1 MAVNCWVVA
10 GTMLTFPGETVIETR
25 RSCTASDA
33 EPASEPE
40 VAEITV
46 VPEPALVAIPWEP
59 DELPI
64 MATAADEDAQVTDV
78 VRFAVDPS
86 VYRPVARNC
95 SEPPI
100 GMVVPCGLISMA
112 ARIPLVTVRL
122 PDPDTPPKTALMT
135 VFPLLVLETRP
146 LLPDVLLTVATP
158 GTDEVQ

>member
-1 MAVNCWVVA
+1 MNCWVVA

-100 GMVVPCGLISMA
+100 GQNPACHCQVARPRYATQDGVDDRVSAAGAGNQTTTSRRIADGGYTWNRRSPIS
-112 ARIPLVTVRL
+112 
-122 PDPDTPPKTALMT
+122 
-135 VFPLLVLETRP
+135 
-146 LLPDVLLTVATP
+146 
-158 GTDEVQ
+158 